1 MDYSMQDAASS
12 PLRRLYIRVMDAW
25 IRRYGTVGL
34 ACGAAAA
41 KALYGARYGRDP
53 RVSVLHC
60 GLDLGAFDGTGDVH
74 AVRAEL
80 AIPDDAPVVGHVGRF
95 DGQKNHAFLIDVA
108 ERVCKAMPDVRFLL
122 VGDGPLRAGIEADVA
137 RRGLSSNFIFAGNRR
152 DVPRLML
159 GAMDSFVLPS
169 RYEGL
174 PLVLVEAQAAGLP
187 CIASTA
193 VTSEADLVPG
203 LVQHLDLA
211 LPLERWADE
220 VVKSVSSAPPVS
232 RAAALDIVKQTDFS
246 IDQCVS
252 RLLEVY
258 GV

>member
-1 MDYSMQDAASS
+1 MG
-12 PLRRLYIRVMDAW
+12 AW
-25 IRRYGTVGL
+25 IRRYATAGL
-34 ACGAAAA
+34 AVSAVAG
-41 KALYGARYGRDP
+41 KSLYGARYGRDP
-53 RVSVLHC
+53 RLSVLHS
-60 GLDLGAFDGTGDVH
+60 GLDLGAFDGTGDRH

-95 DGQKNHAFLIDVA
+95 HEQKNHAFLVDVA

-122 VGDGPLRAGIEADVA
+122 VGDGSLRAGIEADVA

-193 VTSEADLVPG
+193 VTSEADIVPG

-211 LPLERWADE
+211 LPLERWAEE

-246 IDQCVS
+246 IDQCVR